1 MGIFSLIVSGR
12 SRHQV
17 DEVRRTLSPA
27 PDRPI
32 AVNDVR
38 VERLRSASRDE
49 RDLAWRELYDAE
61 FARVYRLACRFGVP
75 AAEVE
80 DVAQQVFV
88 VAHRRIAEME
98 QVTNLHAWVR
108 GITVKVIADHHRWR
122 RVRRIKAWLVEA
134 VYTEADAGRTTPARE
149 AEQAEM
155 RDRIAEVL
163 RTLSPKLRS
172 VLVLADIEECS
183 LAEVAEAVGAP
194 VNTVRSRR
202 RLAREAFQREWER
215 RTGSAGRGDEP

>member
-1 MGIFSLIVSGR
+1 VGIFSLIVSRR

-17 DEVRRTLSPA
+17 DEVRRTLSPPA
-27 PDRPI
+27 GVPPAD
-32 AVNDVR
+32 
-38 VERLRSASRDE
+38 RLRSASTEE
-49 RDLAWRELYDAE
+49 RDHAWRALYDAE
-61 FARVYRLACRFGVP
+61 FSRVYRLACRFGVP

-80 DVAQQVFV
+80 DVTQQVFV

-98 QVTNLHAWVR
+98 EVSNLRAWLR
-108 GITVKVIADHHRWR
+108 GIAVKVVADHHRWR

-134 VYTEADAGRTTPARE
+134 LYLEADAGRTTPARE
-149 AEQAEM
+149 AEQAEL
-155 RDRIAEVL
+155 RERIAEVL

-215 RTGSAGRGDEP
+215 LTGASGDGGGEP